1 MPPRATPTTSSRPRL
16 RGKSQTITNLI
27 GEALACGRSVPSLMR
42 TALTALLLAIACG
55 DGPEITPPERD
66 PTVNGNWSGTVGPI
80 TVRYSLNEA
89 DGTITDNLEFVVVN
103 LVEGSG
109 SVRGSR
115 VGQRI
120 ELRADDADF
129 VELVLD
135 AQLTGSATFGGTQFG
150 DQIAGEFDFQGTG
163 TDPESGRPFAVEIR
177 PGPAPLTL
185 VRVRR

>member
-1 MPPRATPTTSSRPRL
+1 MRA
-16 RGKSQTITNLI
+16 
-27 GEALACGRSVPSLMR
+27 
-42 TALTALLLAIACG
+42 ALTLLLLAVACS
-55 DGPEITPPERD
+55 DGPEITPPEHDR
-66 PTVNGNWSGTVGPI
+66 TVNGDWSGSAGPM

-89 DGTITDNLEFVVVN
+89 DGTIAGRLEFVVVN
-103 LVEGSG
+103 QVEGSG

-135 AQLTGSATFGGTQFG
+135 AHMVGSATFGGTQLG
-150 DQIAGEFDFQGTG
+150 DRIAGEFAFQGAG

-177 PGPAPLTL
+177 PGPLPLTL